1 MIDAELHS
9 SLLDYLLD
17 AVQKLDAAVDISKA
31 ATFMSAYNFYQKRPS
46 KKSGTTTMLKS
57 ASGNLITWM
66 QQMMAMQK
74 CKKILIKES
83 LIYILEFFPS
93 KWVKFYCYS
102 CNCNCTLKTV
112 K

>member
-1 MIDAELHS
+1 MINAELHS

-46 KKSGTTTMLKS
+46 KKSGTTMLKS

-74 CKKILIKES
+74 CKKIVIKES

-93 KWVKFYCYS
+93 K
-102 CNCNCTLKTV
+102 
-112 K
+112 